1 MVDPALQ
8 AFTAQGVYRAGV
20 AVTFLR
26 TEGVSPNVTT
36 TSAAV
41 TAILR
46 GALTD
51 TTEEAQTG
59 YSGSQLGAI
68 TQDDRQCIV
77 MAADLCNAG
86 FPLPVAKGDKIVE
99 TTSGEKFT
107 ITRVDAYKRA
117 LSGTIEIVCVG
128 VA

>member
-1 MVDPALQ
+1 MVDPAAQ
-8 AFTAQGVYRAGV
+8 AFAAQGVYRAGV

-26 TEGVSPNVTT
+26 TEGVSPNVIT

-46 GALTD
+46 GVLAD
-51 TTEEAQTG
+51 PTEEAQTG
-59 YSGSQLGAI
+59 YSGSQVGAI

-77 MAADLCNAG
+77 VAADLCNAG